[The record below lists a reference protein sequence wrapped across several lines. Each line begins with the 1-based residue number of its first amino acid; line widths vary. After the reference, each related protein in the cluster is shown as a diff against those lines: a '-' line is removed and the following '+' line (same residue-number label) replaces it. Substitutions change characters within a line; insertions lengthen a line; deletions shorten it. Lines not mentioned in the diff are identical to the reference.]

1 MDQRDLEVG
10 SSLPR
15 EKGLVPACDETQAAD
30 RVEDSPVPLRKRK
43 MLLCDIEIVD

>member
-1 MDQRDLEVG
+1 MALLFPERGALF
-10 SSLPR
+10 L
-15 EKGLVPACDETQAAD
+15 PACDETQAAD